1 MASKCKKAK
10 VARFSVISN
19 ALLVFFKLVIGIAI
33 NSVSVISEGIHS
45 GLDLLAALLAL
56 FAVRQSGKPPDER
69 HRYGHGKIE
78 NISGVI
84 EALLIFLAALWIIW
98 EAVQRLLTKAGVE
111 APGWGIAVMFC
122 SGVVNYFISNLLM
135 KTARETDSVALEADA
150 WHLRTDVYT
159 SFGVAAGLLLLLFTR
174 YYFLD
179 SLIAIAVALFIIK
192 ASYDLA
198 RKAFLPLIDTSL
210 PPEEEE
216 IIREIIDG
224 YASSYI
230 GFHDLRTRKSGS
242 ERHIDL
248 HLVVPRTRNIAM
260 SHALCDDIEEALKKR
275 FPGTHVL
282 IHVEPCQYGED
293 CPACP
298 ENCGLSDE
306 KKEGSKEEIG
316 LKGRSVDKG

>member
-1 MASKCKKAK
+1 MNNNEKKVK
-10 VARFSVISN
+10 VAYFSVISN
-19 ALLVFFKLVIGIAI
+19 TLLVFFKLAVGIAI
-33 NSVSVISEGIHS
+33 NSVSVLSEGIHS

-84 EALLIFLAALWIIW
+84 EALLIFLAAFWIIW
-98 EAVQRLLTKAGVE
+98 EAVQKLIIKTAVE
-111 APGWGIAVMFC
+111 TPGWGIAVMIC

-135 KTARETDSVALEADA
+135 KTARTTDSVALEADA

-159 SFGVAAGLLLLLFTR
+159 SFGVAIGLLLLMFTR

-179 SLIAIAVALFIIK
+179 SIIAIVVALLIVK
-192 ASYDLA
+192 ASFDLA

-216 IIREIIDG
+216 IIREVIDG

-260 SHALCDDIEEALKKR
+260 THELCDDIEEALKER
-275 FPGTHVL
+275 FPGSHVL
-282 IHVEPCQYGED
+282 IHVEPCQHGKD
-293 CPACP
+293 CPTCP
-298 ENCGLSDE
+298 EACDLNAI
-306 KKEGSKEEIG
+306 KKRNADKEEIC
-316 LKGRSVDKG
+316 